1 MIYPLYS
8 DPTDNGNF
16 YAEQVTSL
24 EAVIE
29 DYMKVYAPEL
39 GLPAPIKNDLIPRTN
54 IFSYYEKNN
63 DQRYRLPLPG
73 TWDEMTAE
81 QLCFLAN
88 ILNSKST
95 AQEAK
100 VKMLLFCLSARIRRY
115 QKANGT
121 GYAVSLP
128 KDRIWITAEQ
138 LAALSTIF
146 DFLFQETEKGI
157 ELDIRLTRNPFPVY
171 KGKDIELY
179 GPEDGLTNIS
189 YGQFIMLQTWQ
200 QRMRQEFLSRHWITS
215 YP

>member
-1 MIYPLYS
+1 MRKITIK
-8 DPTDNGNF
+8 D
-16 YAEQVTSL
+16 
-24 EAVIE
+24 I
-29 DYMKVYAPEL
+29 DYLV
-39 GLPAPIKNDLIPRTN
+39 
-54 IFSYYEKNN
+54 
-63 DQRYRLPLPG
+63 PG

-171 KGKDIELY
+171 KGK
-179 GPEDGLTNIS
+179 GAR
-189 YGQFIMLQTWQ
+189 LQRA
-200 QRMRQEFLSRHWITS
+200 QRQGYRVIRPGRRPDQYQLRTVHHAADLATADETGFLRGIG
-215 YP
+215 